1 MSDSVGFVDC
11 ANNGSDVS
19 NAAQL
24 VDINCANPDTP
35 LQARLCVLM
44 SDSLMVRQSGER
56 LYTWANRI
64 GLPSSTMRRILD
76 GTQVMQRRV
85 AERVSQNTGAN
96 IDWLING
103 KGEAFDLGN
112 KYSPPMLV
120 QAVPDVKNDSTGLDL
135 QVLEISIETLE
146 AVLEQT
152 RRKMSPKQK
161 SHLILAI
168 YQLYANAPHPDEMRP
183 TIEMLIRS
191 AA

>member
-1 MSDSVGFVDC
+1 MQNKQQSKQEAGAAFWERMEQLM
-11 ANNGSDVS
+11 NGEEPFAWAARYGINKSTFQSSRSRRTRPLS
-19 NAAQL
+19 N
-24 VDINCANPDTP
+24 T
-35 LQARLCVLM
+35 LQ
-44 SDSLMVRQSGER
+44 
-56 LYTWANRI
+56 TWADAI
-64 GLPSSTMRRILD
+64 GCDPI
-76 GTQVMQRRV
+76 
-85 AERVSQNTGAN
+85 
-96 IDWLING
+96 WLKEGI
-103 KGEAFDLGN
+103 GEAYPQVTAQPVLN
-112 KYSPPMLV
+112 
-120 QAVPDVKNDSTGLDL
+120 AKNDSTGLDL